1 MRDGSASIENY
12 MNKII
17 SILLL
22 VAGVILII
30 FGFKASDS
38 IGSSFSRLFTGTPTD
53 KAVWLLIGGAV
64 LAVVGL
70 VGLLRFSRD

>member
-1 MRDGSASIENY
+1 

-17 SILLL
+17 SIILL
-22 VAGVILII
+22 VAGII
-30 FGFKASDS
+30 MVVFGFQASDS

-53 KAVWLLIGGAV
+53 KTVWLLIGGAV

-70 VGLLRFSRD
+70 VGVLRFPRD

>member
-1 MRDGSASIENY
+1 

-17 SILLL
+17 SISLLF
-22 VAGVILII
+22 AGIIMVI
-30 FGFKASDS
+30 FGFQASDS

-53 KAVWLLIGGAV
+53 KTVWLLIGGAA

-70 VGLLRFSRD
+70 AGVLRFPRD

>member
-1 MRDGSASIENY
+1 

-17 SILLL
+17 SIILL

-38 IGSSFSRLFTGTPTD
+38 VGSSFSRFFTGTPTD

-70 VGLLRFSRD
+70 VGVLRYPKN